1 MKRSLLF
8 VLLFL
13 LWATV
18 LRAEVATPHPVT
30 MRQPDGSTITLRLN
44 GDEFC
49 SWYTSLDGRRM
60 YRQTAD
66 GWWKPVSG
74 SGPSRAMRSAAAS
87 RRQERDAMMARR
99 KEPLGFGQRHFL
111 VILVEWS
118 DQKFQDGAADY
129 FTRALN
135 EEGFADGGSV
145 GSARDYYLDA
155 SYGQFE
161 PQFDVLGPVTLERK
175 HNEWPEGGDPEDDDH
190 HYYMARAMVREAIA
204 MMDDEVDFSRYDIDG
219 DGYMDS
225 VYMFYPGYAQS
236 NGGGSDTIWPHA
248 WGVYSSE
255 RYDGVR
261 IGAYAC
267 SSELQGGSGKEL
279 QGIGTF
285 CHEFG
290 HVLGLPDLYDTDYE
304 ENGLAFHPASW
315 NLMAGGNHNS
325 HGCIPARLST
335 YERYLLGYITEVK
348 ELTVSPDIQISDLS
362 NPVLQ
367 YIPTMNE
374 GEFFLPEVRD
384 GARWDKSLPAGMII
398 YHIDRSQNLV
408 AGVTAAKRWE
418 HGSGI
423 NVFGEHPCAYIVIPD
438 PSIRPYSRYAMDDAT
453 YKNNFYDLWVFPKNR
468 GYDVS
473 YDVKDYDLIAWDG
486 SNPFCLK
493 DIAYSN
499 GIAAFQLS
507 KGSRSFTG
515 TVLDAQ
521 TGAALKNAVVLV
533 SQAGASGSSRKR
545 ALSLGAARSQA
556 SYETLTDG
564 QGRFKIPL
572 EEDFPMQM
580 LLSVFATGYH
590 PFHSEEEGW
599 SVSKTVQAEPVL
611 QGGVEAGLTKARFP
625 LTYFKRFGVKNA
637 EDYSVALHLTA
648 QELKQ
653 YEGGLIKS
661 ISFSINATGEEVWVF
676 VDYGTR
682 ERVLARRINSVST
695 SVYANYP
702 ANKVDISSAGI
713 VVPEG
718 EDLYVGYMIRKANSQ
733 YPITADSDEPQ
744 EGGLCLYSGF
754 STTTPP
760 EAGKWADVNFDWD
773 WGMGNALISIS
784 VEEPYHLA
792 DGTSL
797 KDLGISY
804 IDLPSRDLKSGETL
818 PLTLVTSP
826 SEKPKEVKWFFDGY
840 PVEGESIT
848 LSAGTHV
855 ITVRLQYNDGKKDQL
870 ETQIVVR

>member
-1 MKRSLLF
+1 MFIIL
-8 VLLFL
+8 L
-13 LWATV
+13 LWAAA

-60 YRQTAD
+60 YRQSAD

-129 FTRALN
+129 FSRALN
-135 EEGFADGGSV
+135 EEGFADSGSV

-304 ENGLAFHPASW
+304 ENGQAFHPASW

-325 HGCIPARLST
+325 SGCVPARLST

-348 ELTVSPDIQISDLS
+348 ELTVSPDIQISD
-362 NPVLQ
+362 
-367 YIPTMNE
+367 
-374 GEFFLPEVRD
+374 
-384 GARWDKSLPAGMII
+384 
-398 YHIDRSQNLV
+398 H
-408 AGVTAAKRWE
+408 
-418 HGSGI
+418 
-423 NVFGEHPCAYIVIPD
+423 
-438 PSIRPYSRYAMDDAT
+438 
-453 YKNNFYDLWVFPKNR
+453 
-468 GYDVS
+468 
-473 YDVKDYDLIAWDG
+473 
-486 SNPFCLK
+486 
-493 DIAYSN
+493 
-499 GIAAFQLS
+499 
-507 KGSRSFTG
+507 
-515 TVLDAQ
+515 
-521 TGAALKNAVVLV
+521 
-533 SQAGASGSSRKR
+533 
-545 ALSLGAARSQA
+545 
-556 SYETLTDG
+556 
-564 QGRFKIPL
+564 
-572 EEDFPMQM
+572 
-580 LLSVFATGYH
+580 
-590 PFHSEEEGW
+590 
-599 SVSKTVQAEPVL
+599 
-611 QGGVEAGLTKARFP
+611 
-625 LTYFKRFGVKNA
+625 
-637 EDYSVALHLTA
+637 
-648 QELKQ
+648 
-653 YEGGLIKS
+653 
-661 ISFSINATGEEVWVF
+661 
-676 VDYGTR
+676 
-682 ERVLARRINSVST
+682 
-695 SVYANYP
+695 
-702 ANKVDISSAGI
+702 
-713 VVPEG
+713 
-718 EDLYVGYMIRKANSQ
+718 
-733 YPITADSDEPQ
+733 
-744 EGGLCLYSGF
+744 
-754 STTTPP
+754 
-760 EAGKWADVNFDWD
+760 
-773 WGMGNALISIS
+773 
-784 VEEPYHLA
+784 
-792 DGTSL
+792 
-797 KDLGISY
+797 
-804 IDLPSRDLKSGETL
+804 
-818 PLTLVTSP
+818 
-826 SEKPKEVKWFFDGY
+826 
-840 PVEGESIT
+840 
-848 LSAGTHV
+848 
-855 ITVRLQYNDGKKDQL
+855 
-870 ETQIVVR
+870 